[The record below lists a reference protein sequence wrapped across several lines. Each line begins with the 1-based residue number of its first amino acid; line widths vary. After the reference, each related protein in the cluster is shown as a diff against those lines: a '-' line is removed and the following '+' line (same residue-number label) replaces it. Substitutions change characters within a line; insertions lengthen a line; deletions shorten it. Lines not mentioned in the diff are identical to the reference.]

1 MDRMDK
7 NDKDKEKYNEKYNEK
22 MRRNGEKEF
31 GRDVYGGILD
41 PQNPDDIANY
51 SLNATS
57 DENDYNESVVT
68 YGTGNG
74 NGNNGNGN
82 NQNSY
87 NYDTQKKIPIKKP
100 SLIVTAVEKQM
111 LSPRNPY
118 ATPLVVLPRASHQP
132 KQISPFGLRRQANLD
147 GKLMS
152 FFLVLL

>member
-7 NDKDKEKYNEKYNEK
+7 NEKDKEKHNEKYNEK

-68 YGTGNG
+68 YGTGNLNNGNFNDNGG
-74 NGNNGNGN
+74 NGNE
-82 NQNSY
+82 NS
-87 NYDTQKKIPIKKP
+87 KISVSNDENSITMR
-100 SLIVTAVEKQM
+100 SRY
-111 LSPRNPY
+111 S
-118 ATPLVVLPRASHQP
+118 
-132 KQISPFGLRRQANLD
+132 
-147 GKLMS
+147 LMS
-152 FFLVLL
+152 DSDSQIDISEHKKTPKKLGSEFHKNIFKQGKSSHSIREKEEGK